1 MSRMSGKTYVS
12 KSDVGLPPKQLGPEL
27 KKAMTRPWIML
38 VTEPITL
45 AMAVYASIVYGILY
59 LNFTAFPII
68 FEERRG
74 WSQGIS
80 GLSYLG
86 MLVGQLAAVFF
97 YSFVL
102 EIRYRAKMAASLA
115 AKKRPSPEMRL
126 EPAFYGAFLL
136 PIGLFWFAW
145 TSYDSIHW
153 IVCILGSSL
162 FGAGQ
167 VLLFIAITNYIID
180 VYTLFT
186 ATSSASNAILRALFG
201 AAL

>member
-1 MSRMSGKTYVS
+1 MSGKTYVS
-12 KSDVGLPPKQLGPEL
+12 KSDVGLPPKQLGKEL
-27 KKAMTRPWIML
+27 QKAMTRPWIML

-45 AMAVYASIVYGILY
+45 TMALYASIVYGILY

-86 MLVGQLAAVFF
+86 MLVGQIAAVLF

-102 EIRYRAKMAASLA
+102 EIRYRAKVAEALK

-136 PIGLFWFAW
+136 PIGVFWFAW

-153 IVCILGSSL
+153 IVCIIGSSL

-186 ATSSASNAILRALFG
+186 ATSSASNTILRALFC